1 MILSPF
7 YPTWNLHW
15 LVVWNMN
22 FIFPPWVGTMIQS
35 GEFIFV
41 RGVETTNQL
50 YYGIGH
56 LLILGDLLSHYIFM
70 ISSSLVLNSPWNI
83 WNRTCRMFCGL
94 MFSSPE
100 WQVPLILSHLV
111 PWRAPRWIPLLWA
124 KMRSNGTWMS
134 WMELFL
140 HMFGIVWTY
149 SSYTS
154 HEIWIIYGIS
164 LLITRWCLF
173 WARHREV
180 WTGSLGTL
188 TLIRGM

>member
-1 MILSPF
+1 MPQSIGGRDHDSFSILSHLESSLVGGLEHEF
-7 YPTWNLHW
+7 Y
-15 LVVWNMN
+15 
-22 FIFPPWVGTMIQS
+22 FPPWVGTMIQS

-100 WQVPLILSHLV
+100 RQVPLILSLWCLDVHQDGS
-111 PWRAPRWIPLLWA
+111 PCCGRRWGQMGHECHEWNFFCICL
-124 KMRSNGTWMS
+124 
-134 WMELFL
+134 ELFG
-140 HMFGIVWTY
+140 HIHRIHPMKFGL
-149 SSYTS
+149 S
-154 HEIWIIYGIS
+154 
-164 LLITRWCLF
+164 
-173 WARHREV
+173 
-180 WTGSLGTL
+180 TGFHC
-188 TLIRGM
+188 

>member
-1 MILSPF
+1 
-7 YPTWNLHW
+7 
-15 LVVWNMN
+15 
-22 FIFPPWVGTMIQS
+22 MIQS
-35 GEFIFV
+35 DEFIFV

-100 WQVPLILSHLV
+100 WQVPLILSLWCLDVHQDGSLCCG
-111 PWRAPRWIPLLWA
+111 RRWGQMGHECHEW
-124 KMRSNGTWMS
+124 NF
-134 WMELFL
+134 FL